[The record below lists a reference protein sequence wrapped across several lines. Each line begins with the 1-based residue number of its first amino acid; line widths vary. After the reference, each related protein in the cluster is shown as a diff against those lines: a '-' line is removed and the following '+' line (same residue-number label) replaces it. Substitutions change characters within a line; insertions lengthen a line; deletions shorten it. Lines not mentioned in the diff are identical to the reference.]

1 MVGFIIFVVVC
12 MGIAV
17 LAMIGGVI
25 NDIREA
31 ENPIVKILA
40 SLGLIA
46 AVVTNIIYLF
56 DDSIV

>member
-1 MVGFIIFVVVC
+1 MVGFIVFVVVC

-31 ENPIVKILA
+31 QNPVVKILA

-46 AVVTNIIYLF
+46 TVITNICYLC